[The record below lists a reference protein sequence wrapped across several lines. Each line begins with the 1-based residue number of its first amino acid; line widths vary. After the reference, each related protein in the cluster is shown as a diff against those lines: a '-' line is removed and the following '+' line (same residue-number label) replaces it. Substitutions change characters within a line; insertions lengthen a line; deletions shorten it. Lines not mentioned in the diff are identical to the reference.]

1 VRRGLLGNVAAGD
14 VGVWA
19 MQQGLFDSQTER
31 RLYRSLTSSWHT
43 RVSNYPQIPVRKALG
58 YDSLKRLPLSQ
69 RQKDYLLR
77 TEFDFVVC
85 DKTTVIPIV
94 AVEFDG
100 IGGGFAKDG
109 RYITNVTPLNDPYR
123 KRKIE
128 AKLAACELSLFP
140 LVVVS
145 WEEIEPLTAA
155 RDSLT
160 ILDGIIG
167 YILSLRQRH
176 EKVAERMADLERA
189 DEHDP
194 TGNEIG
200 VHLDEIAFESDL
212 ETNPMAKAVVE
223 LQKRLPKYG
232 VGHKMLRDRPGYIG
246 SRRYLF
252 TSSGFRTADIS
263 HVEVLGVNVYMR
275 ELNCGGLLAHALLQ
289 VIGEYMLYKTAWQR
303 GYRHSMRGS

>member
-1 VRRGLLGNVAAGD
+1 
-14 VGVWA
+14 
-19 MQQGLFDSQTER
+19 MKQGLFDSRTER
-31 RLYRSLTSSWHT
+31 RLYRFLTSSWHT
-43 RVSNYPQIPVRKALG
+43 RVSIYPQIPVRKVLG
-58 YDSLKRLPLSQ
+58 YESLERLPLSQ

-85 DKTTVIPIV
+85 DKTTDLPIV

-109 RYITNVTPLNDPYR
+109 QYITNVTPLNDPYR

-128 AKLAACELSLFP
+128 AKPAACELSLFP

-145 WEEIEPLTAA
+145 WEEIEPLTDA

-160 ILDGIIG
+160 ILDGIVG

-189 DEHDP
+189 DEYDP
-194 TGNEIG
+194 TGNEVG
-200 VHLDEIAFESDL
+200 ALLDEIAFESDL

-232 VGHKMLRDRPGYIG
+232 VGHKILRDRPGYIG
-246 SRRYLF
+246 SRHYLF
-252 TSSGFRTADIS
+252 TSSGSGTPDIS

-275 ELNCGGLLAHALLQ
+275 ELNCGGLPMRSCKSL
-289 VIGEYMLYKTAWQR
+289 ESTRYTR
-303 GYRHSMRGS
+303 PRGSGVIATP

>member
-1 VRRGLLGNVAAGD
+1 
-14 VGVWA
+14 
-19 MQQGLFDSQTER
+19 MKQGLFDSQTER
-31 RLYRSLTSSWHT
+31 RLYRSLTSTWHT
-43 RVSNYPQIPVRKALG
+43 RVSIYPQIPVRKVLG

-85 DKTTVIPIV
+85 DKTTDIPIV

-109 RYITNVTPLNDPYR
+109 QYITNVTPLNDPYR

-128 AKLAACELSLFP
+128 AKLAACELLLFP

-145 WEEIEPLTAA
+145 REEIEPLTDA

-176 EKVAERMADLERA
+176 EKVAQKMAALERA
-189 DEHDP
+189 DERDP
-194 TGNEIG
+194 TGIEVG
-200 VHLDEIAFESDL
+200 ALLDEIALESDL
-212 ETNPMAKAVVE
+212 ETNPMAKAVAE
-223 LQKRLPKYG
+223 FQKRLPKYG
-232 VGHKMLRDRPGYIG
+232 VGHKILRDRPGYIG
-246 SRRYLF
+246 SRHYLS
-252 TSSGFRTADIS
+252 TSSGSETPDTS
-263 HVEVLGVNVYMR
+263 QVEVLGVNVYMR

-289 VIGEYMLYKTAWQR
+289 VIGEYTLYKTAWRR
-303 GYRHSMRGS
+303 GYRHSTRG

>member
-1 VRRGLLGNVAAGD
+1 
-14 VGVWA
+14 
-19 MQQGLFDSQTER
+19 MKQGLFDSKTER

-43 RVSNYPQIPVRKALG
+43 RVSIYPQIPVRKVLG

-69 RQKDYLLR
+69 RQTDYLLR

-85 DKTTVIPIV
+85 DKTTDIPIV

-100 IGGGFAKDG
+100 IGGSFAKDG
-109 RYITNVTPLNDPYR
+109 QYITNVTLLNDPYR
-123 KRKIE
+123 KQKIE
-128 AKLAACELSLFP
+128 AKLAACELLLFP

-145 WEEIEPLTAA
+145 WEEIEPLTDA

-176 EKVAERMADLERA
+176 EKVAQRMADLERA

-194 TGNEIG
+194 TGNEVG
-200 VHLDEIAFESDL
+200 ALLDEIAFESDF
-212 ETNPMAKAVVE
+212 EANPMAKAVVE

-232 VGHKMLRDRPGYIG
+232 VGTKILRDRPGYIG
-246 SRRYLF
+246 SRHSLF
-252 TSSGFRTADIS
+252 TLSGSGTPDIS

-275 ELNCGGLLAHALLQ
+275 ELNCGSLLVHALLQ
-289 VIGEYMLYKTAWQR
+289 VIGEYTLYKTAWQW